1 VPVQRCH
8 AFISFVTSILEP
20 GDVQRPQRLPLQQ
33 LQSVAKMLGVNVL
46 LFFAMRDNTYAD
58 VLLLPLFNLCP
69 QGDFR
74 AKSFAITQCRSNAV
88 IGKVKKESSHAN
100 MNAFLM

>member
-1 VPVQRCH
+1 VW
-8 AFISFVTSILEP
+8 
-20 GDVQRPQRLPLQQ
+20 
-33 LQSVAKMLGVNVL
+33 
-46 LFFAMRDNTYAD
+46 
-58 VLLLPLFNLCP
+58 P

-74 AKSFAITQCRSNAV
+74 AKSFAITQCRSNTV